1 MQAAT
6 VIDSATTA
14 APPAGRITGGASTIS
29 RPRIRARTRTGRVG
43 AVSRGLTAGL
53 FGVGTALPERV
64 IDNAHFVECLDTDD
78 AWIVRRTG
86 IRTRHWLRDDEPLA
100 PLAARACAE
109 ALADAGRTPDE
120 VDQIIV
126 STITPDNVT
135 PGLAPEVARL
145 IGAHGVAAVDLNAA
159 CAGFMYALDQAAALV
174 ETGRA
179 GVVLV
184 CGAEALSRLT
194 DIEDRGTAVLF
205 GDGAGAVV
213 VAAGELDR
221 GVSRFVLGSDPEQ
234 GDLLYADNI
243 ERKLRMQGREVYR
256 HAVARLV
263 EATLQAL
270 EAVSMTPDDLDLLVA
285 HQANARIIESAAHE
299 LGVPHSKLAINV
311 DRVANTSSAS
321 IPLAL
326 AQAER
331 DGLLTSG
338 MTVGLAAFG
347 AGFVWG
353 AGVVSWKER
362 RHVCA

>member
-6 VIDSATTA
+6 VTTTTETSTTDR
-14 APPAGRITGGASTIS
+14 AGRITGTT
-29 RPRIRARTRTGRVG
+29 RAPTSAPRTRTRRPLP
-43 AVSRGLTAGL
+43 RGLTAGL
-53 FGVGTALPERV
+53 FGVGAALPDRE
-64 IDNAHFVECLDTDD
+64 IDNAYWEQRLDTDD

-86 IRTRHWLRDDEPLA
+86 IRTRRWLDADAPLA
-100 PLAARACAE
+100 PLAARACAD

-120 VDQIIV
+120 VDQVIV
-126 STITPDNVT
+126 TTITPDKVT
-135 PGLAPEVARL
+135 PGLAPEVSRL
-145 IGAHGVAAVDLNAA
+145 IGAHGAAAVDLNAA
-159 CAGFMYALDQAAALV
+159 CAGFLYGLDQAAALV

-179 GVVLV
+179 RVVLV

-194 DIEDRGTAVLF
+194 DTEDRGTAVLF

-221 GVSRFVLGSDPEQ
+221 GVSRFVLGCDPEQ
-234 GDLLYADNI
+234 GDLLYADN
-243 ERKLRMQGREVYR
+243 EDRKLRMQGREVYR
-256 HAVARLV
+256 HAVARMV
-263 EATLQAL
+263 EASRDVLDAAGLTA
-270 EAVSMTPDDLDLLVA
+270 ADLDLFVA
-285 HQANARIIESAAHE
+285 HQANSRIIEAAANE
-299 LGVPHSKLAINV
+299 LGLARDKLAINV

-331 DGLLTSG
+331 DGLLQPG

-362 RHVCA
+362 QYVCA

>member
-1 MQAAT
+1 MQAAAT
-6 VIDSATTA
+6 VTDTTTA
-14 APPAGRITGGASTIS
+14 PERDTRHSGAAPATAPAVPAAA
-29 RPRIRARTRTGRVG
+29 PRTRFRRPLP
-43 AVSRGLTAGL
+43 RGLTAGL
-53 FGVGTALPERV
+53 FGVGAALPERE
-64 IDNAHFVECLDTDD
+64 IDNHHFEDRLETDD

-86 IRTRHWLRDDEPLA
+86 IRTRRWLDADAPLA
-100 PLAARACAE
+100 PLAAEACAA

-126 STITPDNVT
+126 TTITPDRVT

-145 IGAHGVAAVDLNAA
+145 IGAHGAAAVDLNAA
-159 CAGFMYALDQAAALV
+159 CAGFLYGLDQAAALV

-179 GVVLV
+179 RVVLV

-194 DIEDRGTAVLF
+194 DTEDRGTAVLF

-221 GVSRFVLGSDPEQ
+221 GVSRFVLGCDPEQ
-234 GDLLYADNI
+234 GELLFADNDD
-243 ERKLRMQGREVYR
+243 RKLRMQGREVYR
-256 HAVARLV
+256 HAVARMT
-263 EATLQAL
+263 EATEEAL
-270 EAVSMTPDDLDLLVA
+270 EASGLTTADLDLFVA
-285 HQANARIIESAAHE
+285 HQANARIIEAAANE
-299 LGVPHSKLAINV
+299 LGVPREKLAINV

-331 DGLLTSG
+331 DGLLQPG
-338 MTVGLAAFG
+338 ATVALAAFG

-353 AGVVSWKER
+353 AGIVSWKER
-362 RHVCA
+362 QHVCA